1 MLLDLFDTSSPLPL
15 VQPSSGS
22 GVGRPVG
29 RKRIW
34 VLAFIL
40 LLDLDQTFDLPSG
53 GFSWWL

>member
-22 GVGRPVG
+22 VVGRPVG

-34 VLAFIL
+34 VLAVIL
-40 LLDLDQTFDLPSG
+40 LLDLDQTFDLLRLS
-53 GFSWWL
+53 L